1 LRKAAAAAAIFAFG
15 SDLVALLSV
24 AEALDHVLAHAAP
37 LPADEAPID
46 EACGRVLAYDL
57 KARRT
62 QPPADVSAMDGY
74 AVRATDVAAAP
85 ARLKV
90 IGEVAAGRPFNAA
103 VGPGEA
109 ARIFTGGFVPA
120 GADTVV
126 IQELTKRDGAW
137 VEVQKATTKGRNVR
151 VQGLDFRSGETLF
164 GKGHRLSARDLALAA
179 GMNHP
184 LLPVH
189 RRPKLALF
197 ATGDELVAPGIE
209 PGPGQIVYSN
219 GFALAALA
227 RAEGAAVTDLG
238 VVPDNLDETI
248 DAVRRARDL
257 DADILVTTGGAS
269 VGEHD
274 LVGKA
279 FAAEGMALS
288 FWKVAMRPGRPL
300 MHGRLGAMQVL
311 GLPGNPVSSYVCA
324 FLFLVPLI
332 RKLSGRTDL
341 VVPSEPAV
349 LGCDLPENDERAD
362 YMRALLTDGPDGPVA
377 TPFPTQDSSMM
388 APLAKSGCLVI
399 REPHAPAAKASSA
412 CVMVRLDR

>member
-1 LRKAAAAAAIFAFG
+1 
-15 SDLVALLSV
+15 VALLSV
-24 AEALDHVLAHAAP
+24 AEALDRVLAHAAP
-37 LPADEAPID
+37 LAAEKVPLAEAN
-46 EACGRVLAYDL
+46 GRVLAGDL
-57 KARRT
+57 KALRT

-74 AVRATDVAAAP
+74 ALRAADVASAP
-85 ARLKV
+85 AHLRV

-103 VGPGEA
+103 VGAGEA

-137 VEVQKATTKGRNVR
+137 VEVQKPTTKGRNVR
-151 VQGLDFRSGETLF
+151 PQGLDFRLGETLF
-164 GKGHRLSARDLALAA
+164 AKGHRLTARDLALAA

-189 RRPKLALF
+189 RQTKVALF

-238 VVPDNLDETI
+238 VVPDNLEETI

-269 VGEHD
+269 VGDHD
-274 LVGKA
+274 LVQKA

-300 MHGRLGAMQVL
+300 MHGRLGAMAVL

-332 RKLSGRTDL
+332 RKLAGRDDL
-341 VVPSEPAV
+341 VIASEAAT
-349 LGCDLPENDERAD
+349 LGSDLPENDERAD
-362 YMRALLTDGPDGPVA
+362 YLRARLLEGPDGPVA

-388 APLAKSGCLVI
+388 APLAQAGCLVI
-399 REPHAPAAKASSA
+399 RQPHAPAAKAGSR
-412 CVMVRLDR
+412 CEMVRLDR